1 MALRTA
7 VRRLSVLARYD
18 AAIAAGLKPDPV
30 QRAAAAE
37 LARLHEQ
44 VNVYASTL
52 ERYERELRD
61 WKAVR
66 RRHEDR
72 RRQLEAEAAAAEAR
86 RPALVKWAAAAMQ
99 RFSPRKI
106 REHQQAL
113 MRILLDDAT
122 SDRIALAAR
131 RVLEAAEL
139 PLPDL

>member
-1 MALRTA
+1 MSLRVLA
-7 VRRLSVLARYD
+7 RRLSVLARYD
-18 AAIAAGLKPDPV
+18 ASIAAGRLKADPV

-52 ERYERELRD
+52 GRYERELRD

-99 RFSPRKI
+99 RVRATRF
-106 REHQQAL
+106 HG
-113 MRILLDDAT
+113 AT
-122 SDRIALAAR
+122 SICRMPDMMICPAYVQTIVEAWPAASR
-131 RVLEAAEL
+131 PSAQM
-139 PLPDL
+139 

>member
-52 ERYERELRD
+52 TSYERELRD

-99 RFSPRKI
+99 RFSPP
-106 REHQQAL
+106 
-113 MRILLDDAT
+113 
-122 SDRIALAAR
+122 
-131 RVLEAAEL
+131 
-139 PLPDL
+139 PLSLIHI